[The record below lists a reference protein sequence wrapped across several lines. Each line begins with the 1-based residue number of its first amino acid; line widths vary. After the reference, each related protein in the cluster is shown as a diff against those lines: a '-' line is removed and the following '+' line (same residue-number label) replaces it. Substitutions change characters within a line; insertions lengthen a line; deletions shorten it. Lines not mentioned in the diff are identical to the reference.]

1 MKKFLIVVV
10 TAVAF
15 AACNNSSDSSKTAD
29 TMTIRPDS
37 TPVITVPDSTTRMDS
52 VHKMDTIKKK

>member
-1 MKKFLIVVV
+1 MKKFLIVLV

-15 AACNNSSDSSKTAD
+15 AACNNSSDSSKTED
-29 TMTIRPDS
+29 TTTIKPDTAS
-37 TPVITVPDSTTRMDS
+37 VITVPDSTKVDS